1 MFPTK
6 CKAVLKTIN
15 NDILETGF
23 VSYSAKGQ
31 SLDFTSQFVPILQ
44 IDSKVKVV
52 CTENN
57 VITHVFSGDV
67 YLSSPKLL
75 RVISLKCAFI
85 SGAEKVLCAD
95 IPFRAQ
101 ILLPIF
107 RHKLFTNKLTYKWQD
122 CDVQS
127 ISLHG
132 AAIKCPE
139 ILSEFEDKITIRIA
153 EPIFSKPTEI
163 HLHTGEKGLMFGNNT
178 KYRYKIEKLNKRAET
193 ELRSFI
199 KQVNINIL
207 GNIEM
212 IDEASLY

>member
-23 VSYSAKGQ
+23 VSYSAQGQ

-44 IDSKVKVV
+44 INSKVKVV

-95 IPFRAQ
+95 IPFCAQ

-107 RHKLFTNKLTYKWQD
+107 RHKLFTSKLNYKWQE
-122 CDVQS
+122 CNIQY

-132 AAIKCPE
+132 AAIQCPE
-139 ILSEFEDKITIRIA
+139 ILSEFEDKITIKVSS
-153 EPIFSKPTEI
+153 PVFSKPTEI
-163 HLHTGEKGLMFGNNT
+163 HLHTGEKGLMFGNHT
-178 KYRYKIEKLNKRAET
+178 KYKYKIDKLNKRAET

-199 KQVNINIL
+199 KQANINIL